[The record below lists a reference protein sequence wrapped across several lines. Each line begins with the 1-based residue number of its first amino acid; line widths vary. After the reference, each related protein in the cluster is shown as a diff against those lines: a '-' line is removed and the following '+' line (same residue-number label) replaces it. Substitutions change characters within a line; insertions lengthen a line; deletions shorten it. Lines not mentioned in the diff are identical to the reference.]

1 MNAPVQPQPRLRPQ
15 DLRVPLS
22 LTEAEHAVLVCE
34 VRIADIRC
42 ALEELSADPGA
53 DPGPRRR
60 LDAALAAWSEARTI
74 HGYYVERFRAGD
86 AASTASHHA
95 MAALHLAEGQR
106 DEARARVRA
115 LEAKLAEG
123 NRGHREHLWGVLL
136 VAERAALGRGSAEGL
151 MLEALRIPSAYR
163 DGWNARERE
172 YGRQAAR
179 SSAEC
184 AVAVGTVAVGASGGA
199 P

>member
-22 LTEAEHAVLVCE
+22 LAEAEHAVLVCE
-34 VRIADIRC
+34 VRIADIRS

-86 AASTASHHA
+86 ASTANHHA
-95 MAALHLAEGQR
+95 MAALHLAEAQR

-151 MLEALRIPSAYR
+151 LLEALRIPSAYR

-172 YGRQAAR
+172 YGRQTAR
-179 SSAEC
+179 TSAEC
-184 AVAVGTVAVGASGGA
+184 AVAVGASGGT